1 MLGTGNAAV
10 TQCYNTCFALR
21 HPNKT
26 LLVDA
31 GGGNGILI
39 QLEKAGIPLTDI
51 HAMFITHAHTDHILG
66 AVWVYVSSLSLCRL
80 ENMKVRST
88 YMDTTK
94 PYKYST
100 GFAA

>member
-51 HAMFITHAHTDHILG
+51 HAMFITHAHTDHMG
-66 AVWVYVSSLSLCRL
+66 GTCR
-80 ENMKVRST
+80 RSA
-88 YMDTTK
+88 YAGWK
-94 PYKYST
+94 I
-100 GFAA
+100 

>member
-1 MLGTGNAAV
+1 MKQTELVMLGTGNAAV

-66 AVWVYVSSLSLCRL
+66 AVWGGTCR
-80 ENMKVRST
+80 RSA
-88 YMDTTK
+88 YAGWK
-94 PYKYST
+94 I
-100 GFAA
+100 